1 MDAEEVLCVLD
12 YDDYSFINSCELEIP
27 QNGGEHLVV
36 KTIYSEDSDE
46 TETRQMLLDQD
57 YHVISEPLR
66 KNAISNEQIQ
76 HSNRKLLRGCGA
88 SAAYDAGWSNSH
100 NTEGSG
106 LGLAITPPKKKR
118 KSSKPMAVP
127 SRFWT
132 SRVRASARN
141 LRFCFRR

>member
-1 MDAEEVLCVLD
+1 MLCVLD

-106 LGLAITPPKKKR
+106 LGLAITPPQKKK
-118 KSSKPMAVP
+118 KIIEAHGGTVTLLDKPSPGFSTEFEILLPAVM
-127 SRFWT
+127 
-132 SRVRASARN
+132 
-141 LRFCFRR
+141 